1 MKKIILLFVFIL
13 CLSTFVFSGDD
24 KNDKK
29 TDSIPPIPTVDFF
42 VDNEIEF

>member
-1 MKKIILLFVFIL
+1 MPFGF
-13 CLSTFVFSGDD
+13 CFSEDD

-29 TDSIPPIPTVDFF
+29 TDSIPPTPT